1 VIVLFYINDF
11 VTPNSN
17 MPMLTFERTHVN

>member
-11 VTPNSN
+11 VTPKSN